1 VASVHGVSCS
11 DDADGHAPVTFCRSG
26 SKMSYARSTVGPSSM
41 LSDRRLS
48 SAVDS
53 AANTPLA
60 SPLINSR
67 RDSRELSNGFFRS
80 VIHPSDHPLRE
91 TLFAL
96 NKEQSGEASHSR
108 VSIKE
113 MLLGGPTPSICKYI
127 AAMGCNGAVNK
138 DSISALIVAVASF
151 FVVTTRA
158 WLSECLWSVR
168 WWW

>member
-1 VASVHGVSCS
+1 MVKWRLCTGFRARPV

-80 VIHPSDHPLRE
+80 VIHPSDHPTPRNSLR
-91 TLFAL
+91 
-96 NKEQSGEASHSR
+96 
-108 VSIKE
+108 
-113 MLLGGPTPSICKYI
+113 
-127 AAMGCNGAVNK
+127 
-138 DSISALIVAVASF
+138 
-151 FVVTTRA
+151 
-158 WLSECLWSVR
+158 
-168 WWW
+168 